1 MPMTATELL
10 DTGLSQGDLV
20 TIINRSS
27 SDPLITE
34 LVLFGSRAKGSY
46 KKGSDVDLA
55 VICKEQGD
63 QAAIQLSIELNENTF
78 MPYFFDVID
87 MNSITNQELIEHIE
101 RVGIRLF
108 QR

>member
-1 MPMTATELL
+1 MNVIESL
-10 DTGLSQGDLV
+10 DTGLSQKDL
-20 TIINRSS
+20 TSIINLAS
-27 SDPLITE
+27 SDPLIQE

-55 VICKEQGD
+55 INCSELGD
-63 QAAIQLSIELNENTF
+63 QAAIRLSIELNENTF
-78 MPYFFDVID
+78 IPYFFDVID
-87 MNSITNQELIEHIE
+87 MKNITNQDLIEHIE